1 MLMKHVGVIQNGN
14 NMKCLKPFDS
24 SRFRIVR
31 CNWMWCAIGGD
42 WLLGLSHLLLHLLL
56 LLLLFVCGGQKLFGG
71 ILVAV
76 RLPHVH

>member
-1 MLMKHVGVIQNGN
+1 MKHIGVIQDGK
-14 NMKCLKPFDS
+14 NMKGLKPFDS
-24 SRFRIVR
+24 SRCRIVR

-42 WLLGLSHLLLHLLL
+42 LLQGLPHLLLHLLL
-56 LLLLFVCGGQKLFGG
+56 LLLVCGGQKLFGG